1 MLQVRMIRTTRDTN
15 KSLSWVSKP
24 IDFKQFGDWAII
36 TGGTGEYFI
45 GQGYLTVS
53 N

>member
-1 MLQVRMIRTTRDTN
+1 MLQVRTIQTIRVAN
-15 KSLSWVSKP
+15 KSFSWASKP